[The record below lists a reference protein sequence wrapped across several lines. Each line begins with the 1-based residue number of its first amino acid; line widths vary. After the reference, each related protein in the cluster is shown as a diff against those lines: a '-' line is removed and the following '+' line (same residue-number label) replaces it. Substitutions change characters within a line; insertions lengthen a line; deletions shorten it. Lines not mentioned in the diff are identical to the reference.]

1 MPSGLHP
8 DAFAKRGNPGISVKT
23 SIHVPEK
30 KNTSKKTAAWNL
42 IRFQHPNQQ
51 IFKKPYSYLSKLTAR
66 PKKYYSKALL
76 WLRSLHKKTCWMVQ
90 KYPILKTPV
99 FPWRI
104 ISPHELHPGF
114 HRSQQVLWWSWRFL
128 NRPISGHSMPPN
140 RDLLSG
146 TWPSMFGVQ
155 ARWAWRTLTRE
166 WKWCILPTWMVELFW
181 PNEIILFH
189 HPRFPWNKGDFP
201 FLNNHFSRFWEIGR
215 VLRSL

>member
-1 MPSGLHP
+1 METSISRIQFRIGHPTCMPSGLHP

-104 ISPHELHPGF
+104 ISPMNCIPGF
-114 HRSQQVLWWSWRFL
+114 
-128 NRPISGHSMPPN
+128 IGHNKS
-140 RDLLSG
+140 
-146 TWPSMFGVQ
+146 FGEV
-155 ARWAWRTLTRE
+155 
-166 WKWCILPTWMVELFW
+166 
-181 PNEIILFH
+181 
-189 HPRFPWNKGDFP
+189 GDF
-201 FLNNHFSRFWEIGR
+201 
-215 VLRSL
+215 